1 MSMYVDSIS
10 VLLFFIGFYA
20 IIKVSDDKIKKGDY
34 TNEEHNPASA
44 DFFCTPDG
52 AGSGEGKSV
61 MFAKDNRI
69 HTACNK
75 ELSSILKQEAK
86 HKKHAE
92 KTPPQWKAALA
103 EKVPTNLRAGL
114 QTAFSKAFGVI
125 FEKGTSVIDKTYNKA
140 ELVQNHQIQDYAVH
154 LKGSRKELKR
164 MRSMAAKSNFVN
176 ASITTAEGTALGA
189 LGIGMPDIVIFIGL
203 LLKGVYESS
212 LQYGYD
218 YNEPK
223 EKLLI
228 LKMLEAALSKTEDWV
243 NTNAEVDRLLTA
255 DYVPAAED
263 IKAQIKRTADIFA
276 LDMLVFKFVQGLPVV
291 GIIGGLANP
300 VYYTKILKYIQM
312 KYYKRYILK
321 LCSMQKIH

>member
-1 MSMYVDSIS
+1 
-10 VLLFFIGFYA
+10 
-20 IIKVSDDKIKKGDY
+20 
-34 TNEEHNPASA
+34 
-44 DFFCTPDG
+44 
-52 AGSGEGKSV
+52 

-69 HTACNK
+69 YTACNK

-125 FEKGTSVIDKTYNKA
+125 FEKGTSVIDQTYNKA

-176 ASITTAEGTALGA
+176 ASITTAEGTALGV

-263 IKAQIKRTADIFA
+263 IKAQIKRTADMFA